1 MLVVLGIIVV
11 LSGIVVTLTLR
22 VDTQSKENALRN
34 AFALV
39 GSALREYYDAK
50 GQFPPQA
57 ERNPANALAHI
68 ESMYQEL
75 RLVPAARQVLDKLS
89 PGVVKNEG
97 GLADLRSMSD
107 PWGTVMDYVYFR
119 IIRFPMIRP
128 DRTGSW
134 HRRRHEQQG
143 HAMKNASSQQSPE
156 FVMLRYSEA
165 SGFVRA
171 YARLAVVRGRTTY
184 ETDRASRSG

>member
-1 MLVVLGIIVV
+1 MANSRHNSGVTLVEMLVVLGIILV
-11 LSGIVVTLTLR
+11 LSGIVVTVTLR

-75 RLVPAARQVLDKLS
+75 RLVPASRQILDKLA

-97 GLADLRSMSD
+97 GIADLRSMSD
-107 PWGTVMDYVYFR
+107 PWGTVMDYVYVPDNT
-119 IIRFPMIRP
+119 FPELISAGP
-128 DRTGSW
+128 DRQFGTGDDISNKGM
-134 HRRRHEQQG
+134 R
-143 HAMKNASSQQSPE
+143 
-156 FVMLRYSEA
+156 
-165 SGFVRA
+165 
-171 YARLAVVRGRTTY
+171 
-184 ETDRASRSG
+184 